1 MSRKHRRRSQG
12 DVELNMAAM
21 LDMAFQLLTF
31 FILTFKPA
39 PVEGQIQLRMPP
51 PMALPNPNATKQPG
65 EVDSKELTAGHDTLP
80 IILTADDQGK
90 LASIYIDKNEVLV
103 DPDGSLRSFDRDLK
117 KALND
122 QGAATPYEQVII
134 QVGSKLHYD
143 QLMKIIDV
151 CTHQTMHGDPKQ
163 RLTKLSLVD
172 ANDPTK

>member
-1 MSRKHRRRSQG
+1 MSRKHRRNPSG

-39 PVEGQIQLRMPP
+39 PIEGQVQLRMPP
-51 PMALPNPNATKQPG
+51 PMALPNPNGKSAPG
-65 EVDSKELTAGHDTLP
+65 QTESKDLVAGHDTLS
-80 IILTADDQGK
+80 IFLTADDQGK
-90 LASIYIDKNEVLV
+90 LASIFIDKNEVLV
-103 DPDGSLRSFDRDLK
+103 DSDGSLRSFDRDLK

-122 QGAATPYEQVII
+122 QGAATPYEQVLI

-163 RLTKLSLVD
+163 HLTKLSLVD
-172 ANDPTK
+172 ANDPDK